1 MDRLLLLFLTIVVVA
16 IAFAAVSAARR
27 DLRAVDRR
35 CSGHS
40 PCCHCCGNDRPAP

>member
-1 MDRLLLLFLTIVVVA
+1 MERLLMLFPAIVVVS

-27 DLRAVDRR
+27 DLRVAKR
-35 CSGHS
+35 CHGHS